1 MEHGRAVALVTGMTR
16 SMGIAIARQLFV
28 DGFSVVGCGR
38 STQEGRAAANDI
50 DPLEGR
56 VRFVTCDLA
65 DGQGPPSAIK
75 ATIDY
80 FGRVDVVVN
89 NAAAID
95 QVRTGKDRLLHE
107 MEPGDFDRMLRIGV
121 TAPFLLARA
130 AVPHMLRQGGGVF
143 VHLSSVAARRAF
155 PGLTAY
161 GTSKAALEALSTQI
175 ASDYGNLGIRS
186 NCVRA
191 GTIRV
196 DANRALLDH
205 HKAGKLLLD
214 NQMLLRTGT
223 PEDVA
228 AAVSFLCS
236 EASRFIT
243 GSVLT
248 VDGGSLAKQLVARA
262 ADVYS
267 AAVADAAEPG

>member
-1 MEHGRAVALVTGMTR
+1 MSADGPAVALVTGVTR

-38 STQEGRAAANDI
+38 STQEGWAAANDI

-56 VRFVTCDLA
+56 VRFVTRDLA
-65 DGQGPPSAIK
+65 DSQGPPSAIK

-89 NAAAID
+89 NAAA
-95 QVRTGKDRLLHE
+95 
-107 MEPGDFDRMLRIGV
+107 
-121 TAPFLLARA
+121 
-130 AVPHMLRQGGGVF
+130 VPHMLRQGGGVF
-143 VHLSSVAARRAF
+143 VHLSSVAARRTF

-161 GTSKAALEALSTQI
+161 GTSKAALEAVSSQI

-214 NQMLLRTGT
+214 NRMLPRAGT

-228 AAVSFLCS
+228 AGVSFLCS
-236 EASRFIT
+236 EASRFIV

-248 VDGGSLAKQLVARA
+248 VDGGSLAKQMVAKA

-267 AAVADAAEPG
+267 AAALADPPEPGWPLSLFRRC